1 MKEISKNKTK
11 NVYILT
17 TQALGSNQNVFSQM
31 KTYLR
36 KFLKF
41 FHQCLNILYKLLK
54 VPCFFYY
61 TVAQTG

>member
-17 TQALGSNQNVFSQM
+17 TQALDSNQNVFSQM

-36 KFLKF
+36 TYF
-41 FHQCLNILYKLLK
+41 
-54 VPCFFYY
+54 
-61 TVAQTG
+61 

>member
-11 NVYILT
+11 NVYILA

-36 KFLKF
+36 TYF
-41 FHQCLNILYKLLK
+41 
-54 VPCFFYY
+54 
-61 TVAQTG
+61 